1 MEAKEL
7 AVHIFEG
14 RVFQEEESECVKTLM
29 WEEAWQG
36 GTRGSSMASGSSAWK
51 ERGTLSWEGK
61 DHEKSLF
68 GGARG
73 VGCSQ
78 RS

>member
-29 WEEAWQG
+29 WEEAWHVQG
-36 GTRGSSMASGSSAWK
+36 ISLKRADMATA
-51 ERGTLSWEGK
+51 E
-61 DHEKSLF
+61 
-68 GGARG
+68 
-73 VGCSQ
+73 
-78 RS
+78 

>member
-29 WEEAWQG
+29 WEEAWRVQG
-36 GTRGSSMASGSSAWK
+36 ISRGPIWLQQSDQGS
-51 ERGTLSWEGK
+51 
-61 DHEKSLF
+61 EK
-68 GGARG
+68 
-73 VGCSQ
+73 
-78 RS
+78 